1 MSWPS
6 DLNLSVGKTY
16 ESVIK
21 GGKKPREAW
30 EFLEAEIHNK
40 LMDHHLAWV
49 ADCYFVLSQEFQD
62 ATSTATTSVPA
73 VASSG
78 ASSGSQ
84 PA

>member
-30 EFLEAEIHNK
+30 ELLEAELLNK

-49 ADCYFVLSQEFQD
+49 VDCYFVLSQELQD
-62 ATSTATTSVPA
+62 AASTAATSLPA
-73 VASSG
+73 VVSLVPSSAG
-78 ASSGSQ
+78 
-84 PA
+84 P